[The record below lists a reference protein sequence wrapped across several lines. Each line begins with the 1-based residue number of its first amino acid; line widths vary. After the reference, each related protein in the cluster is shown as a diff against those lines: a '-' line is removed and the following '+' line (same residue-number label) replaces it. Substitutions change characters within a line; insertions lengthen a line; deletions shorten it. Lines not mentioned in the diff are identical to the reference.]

1 MVKTTRGEGP
11 VWKSVLGAFQLLP
24 KFWMPMVVYLIGYS
38 FIGALASVLL
48 PYTIINGQQAA
59 AVPPKNASEA
69 VGYGIIGLTL
79 FFMMFFLATGLLGG
93 VLESLRQILSGQA
106 GAVSRFWSSVRKWFF
121 RMGGWG
127 VAYGLLTVG
136 LAVLA
141 VFPVGFF
148 WAVTGRAQG
157 MRGMAEFV
165 FYIAVLVVG
174 YLFLYS
180 PGFIVF
186 KGSGLAAAFKR
197 SARFVWRHKVASIVS
212 IFLVSLIGAL
222 IYLADYYMVA
232 PLVGRLRAMLG
243 VAPFAKGA
251 PAFFFGL
258 ILNFPAA
265 ILFVYIPLALG
276 LFVHHQEE

>member
-1 MVKTTRGEGP
+1 MVKKIQGEGP
-11 VWKSVLGAFQLLP
+11 VWKSVLGALRLLP
-24 KFWMPMVVYLIGYS
+24 KFWMPMFVYLIGYS
-38 FIGALASVLL
+38 FIGALSSVLL
-48 PYTIINGQQAA
+48 PYTIINGQQAV

-69 VGYGIIGLTL
+69 VGHGIIGLTL

-106 GAVSRFWSSVRKWFF
+106 DAVARFWASVRKWLFK
-121 RMGGWG
+121 MGAWG
-127 VAYGLLTVG
+127 LAFGFLTIG

-157 MRGMAEFV
+157 MQALAEFV
-165 FYIAVLVVG
+165 FYIALLLVG

-186 KGSGLAAAFKR
+186 KGSGLMAAFKR
-197 SARFVWRHKVASIVS
+197 SARFVWRHKTASIIVV
-212 IFLVSLIGAL
+212 FLVSLIGAL
-222 IYLADYYMVA
+222 IYLFDYYAVA

-243 VAPFAKGA
+243 IAPFAKGA